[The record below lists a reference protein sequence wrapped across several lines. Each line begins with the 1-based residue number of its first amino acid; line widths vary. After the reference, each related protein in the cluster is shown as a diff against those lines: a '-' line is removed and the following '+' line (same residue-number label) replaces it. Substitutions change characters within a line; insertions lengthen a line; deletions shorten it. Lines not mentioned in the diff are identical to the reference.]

1 MSDSEIKRLR
11 DCMQDNRL
19 CGINR
24 DMIDD
29 LTTFGF
35 PVALSENLVLVANVY
50 NFDIDGYKVLRTQ
63 DITEVFSGEEEEFT
77 EMILRR
83 EKILDG
89 FNPENI
95 DISGLKAVFKALED
109 RNIIVQCESTEE
121 IYFYEGRVTAVNK
134 GEIVM
139 KIFDS
144 LGVWDDEEQHIPLNK
159 ITSVSFGGRY
169 ISLMSKYIEKIWDK
183 KIGH

>member
-1 MSDSEIKRLR
+1 MSDSEIKRLNE
-11 DCMQDNRL
+11 CKEENYL

-35 PVALSENLVLVANVY
+35 PLAISENLVLVANVY
-50 NFDIDGYKVLRTQ
+50 NFDIDGYKILRTQ
-63 DITEVFSGEEEEFT
+63 DITEVFYGEEEEFT

-83 EKILDG
+83 EKICDN
-89 FNPENI
+89 FKPEII
-95 DISGLKAVFKALED
+95 DISGLKPVFKALTD
-109 RNIIVQCESTEE
+109 RCIIVQCESFEE
-121 IYFYEGRVTAVNK
+121 NYFYEGKVTAINK

-139 KIFDS
+139 KTFDTT
-144 LGVWDDEEQHIPLNK
+144 GVWDEEESHIPLNK

-169 ISLMSKYIEKIWDK
+169 ITLMSKYLRNE
-183 KIGH
+183 